1 MGRKHTL
8 TAGKYLLYFLALVL
22 LYVLQSTPGFLSL
35 WGVKPFLVI
44 PAAVAIA
51 MYEGEFVGAL
61 YGALGGMVCDLGA
74 NTFYGFYTITLFLYC
89 TAVGLAL
96 IYLMK
101 NDVKSAVLCCLGYVG
116 AMALIEYLFYYLLY
130 AYPGS
135 WQVLLFSLLPRA
147 LFTCLLMPLFYL
159 GERYLFQRF
168 DELMGEL

>member
-1 MGRKHTL
+1 M
-8 TAGKYLLYFLALVL
+8 
-22 LYVLQSTPGFLSL
+22 
-35 WGVKPFLVI
+35 
-44 PAAVAIA
+44 
-51 MYEGEFVGAL
+51 
-61 YGALGGMVCDLGA
+61 
-74 NTFYGFYTITLFLYC
+74 
-89 TAVGLAL
+89 AL